1 MAILNKD
8 TSIGGI
14 EVYPFLENTVV
25 GGGSATY
32 YEVAVDTTDFE
43 TNVEE
48 LLWTINNF
56 DPTKQKVL
64 IYDRFTSDFTGVT
77 ETWYPMPLD
86 TNVEG
91 RYSSSSGTWYYLKVK
106 SNGEICATNVNDKI
120 GAKPVG
126 SSQRT
131 YILKVIVMSM
141 GNTTNYSR
149 Q

>member
-32 YEVAVDTTDFE
+32 YEVAVDTTNFE

-64 IYDRFTSDFTGVT
+64 IYDWFNIEYTGVPQ
-77 ETWYPMPLD
+77 TWYPMPLD
-86 TNVEG
+86 KNVYG
-91 RYSSSSGTWYYLKVK
+91 RSSNSSGTWYYLKVK
-106 SNGEICATNVNDKI
+106 SNGEICATNVNYKI
-120 GAKPVG
+120 GDIPVG

-131 YILKVIVMSM
+131 YTLKVIVMSM
-141 GNTTNYSR
+141 GNTTN
-149 Q
+149 

>member
-14 EVYPFLENTVV
+14 EVYPFLENTVA

-32 YEVAVDTTDFE
+32 YEVAIDTTDFE

-64 IYDRFTSDFTGVT
+64 IYDWFNIEYTGVPQ
-77 ETWYPMPLD
+77 TWYPMPLD
-86 TNVEG
+86 SNVIG
-91 RYSSSSGTWYYLKVK
+91 RSSSSGTWYYLKVK
-106 SNGEICATNVNDKI
+106 SNGEICATNVNSKI
-120 GAKPVG
+120 GDTKSG

-141 GNTTNYSR
+141 GNTTN
-149 Q
+149 